1 MRQIQT
7 IRITKAENI
16 LSTEE
21 VVKKLNIPWK
31 KAASKTPVREA
42 LNIDFLWI

>member
-7 IRITKAENI
+7 IRITNAENI
-16 LSTEE
+16 LSTKE
-21 VVKKLNIPWK
+21 VVKKLNSPWK

-42 LNIDFLWI
+42 LNNDFLWI